1 MSRVSFHDLLLSFF
15 GSSQP
20 AYAIGLGESASPSS
34 RSIRIDDD
42 QRRARERNAYRRIQA
57 PLLCR
62 PAGLRLFASHDA
74 EQVTGVA
81 ADVARVR
88 IFSDEAFELGD
99 RLKLKIVLHGSAST
113 KFYAEVIWLEPLSRR
128 APARYDVG
136 LHVERIDEDTAS
148 LLRTVLKR

>member
-1 MSRVSFHDLLLSFF
+1 MTRVSFQDLFLTFF

-20 AYAIGLGESASPSS
+20 AYATGLGESAPASS

-42 QRRARERNAYRRIQA
+42 QRRARERTAYRRIQA
-57 PLLCR
+57 PLICR
-62 PAGLRLFASHDA
+62 PAGLRIFASHDI
-74 EQVTGVA
+74 GVA
-81 ADVARVR
+81 GDVARVR

-99 RLKLKIVLHGSAST
+99 RLKLKIVLHGSASA

-148 LLRTVLKR
+148 LLRTVLKRS